1 MMKWI
6 TPCLVATLAA
16 TALVSLRAAPPEL
29 SETRLLRF
37 PTTNG
42 DQIVFSYAGQLYTVG
57 VAGGTARRLT
67 DGPGYAIFPRFS
79 NDGRQLAFT
88 AQYDGN
94 TEVYLMPATGGAPQ
108 RLTYSATLSRD
119 DLADR
124 MGPNNIVMTWKNRS
138 PEVVFRSRWRSFN
151 PFIGELF
158 SVKPDADLPTQL
170 PVPRGGFVSFSPDDT
185 KIAYNRVFREF
196 RTWKNYRGGMAD
208 DIWIYDLKSG
218 EIENIT
224 QNEAQDIFPM
234 WASNGKI
241 YFVSERT
248 GRGNLFA
255 YDTSTKKTT
264 QITRF
269 NDYDVKFPSLGRG
282 GIAFEQAGR
291 IWLLNLTTDRVSPV
305 QIQIKE
311 DFAGARDS
319 QISVAKMLQDIDLS
333 PDAQRLAVTAR
344 GDIFTAPAKH
354 GPTRNLSQTSGVHER
369 GAAWSPDGK
378 WIAYVSDASGESEI
392 YIRPQDGSGTPTQ
405 LTSGADTYYYN
416 PSWSPD
422 SRKLAWSDRKQR
434 LRTVDVDSKAIAL
447 VAENRDG
454 QIRDFTWSPDSKW
467 IAWTRT
473 GRSRI
478 SQIVLTK
485 LSDGTA
491 VEATDAWFD
500 ANSPRFSAD
509 GKWLAFASSRDFN
522 PVYSAT
528 EWNHAYM
535 NMERVYLLALA
546 KATTSPFAPKSD
558 EVAIAASNAD
568 KPAGAPTAK
577 GDKDKADDE
586 KKAASSD
593 GSGKEPPSVVVD
605 VEGLS
610 QRVIGLPIEPSNYG
624 SLHIVGDKVYYRR
637 VPSGPVTGGGGGE
650 GFGAGTR
657 SKSVVALYN
666 LKDRKE
672 TELGHADVYMISR
685 NEKKMLLRT
694 GPDWWL
700 IDTPSGKW
708 DLKPE
713 AKVDLGGLETKLDRK
728 AEWSQIF
735 NESWRQMRDFFYAP
749 NMHGI
754 DWAAQREKYGALLPY
769 VATRNDLTYLIG
781 EMISEL
787 HVGHAYVGGGD
798 RVEAPRKPTGLLG
811 AQLSRDPRSRAYRID
826 RILPGE
832 NWQTSTRSPLT
843 EIGVDVSEGDY
854 ILAVNGQP
862 TSEMANIYASLT
874 GTVGKQVVLR
884 VNKSPVENGAHDVTV
899 IPIADEAPLYY
910 ESWVEKNIAHV
921 SARTEGRVGYLHI
934 PDMGVEGLN
943 EFVRRFYP
951 QLRREALIVDVRGNG
966 GGNVSP
972 MIAERLNRELVMIK
986 MSRNSSPYPDPP
998 DQLLGPK
1005 VTLMNEY
1012 SASDGDIFPFRFR
1025 AMGIGKLIGKR
1036 SWGGVVGISGSLPFV
1051 DNGTLMRPEFAPYS
1065 TDGKTWIMEGHGV
1078 DPDIVV
1084 DNDPLKEFHGE
1095 DQQLDKAIDVILEE
1109 LKTKAVTLPTPPPF
1123 PVKP

>member
-1 MMKWI
+1 MMNRLS
-6 TPCLVATLAA
+6 LVSFFALTLATLH
-16 TALVSLRAAPPEL
+16 AAPPQL
-29 SETRLLRF
+29 TETRLLRF

-42 DQIVFSYAGQLYTVG
+42 EQIVFSYAGQLYTVG
-57 VAGGTARRLT
+57 MAGGTARRLT

-94 TEVYLMPATGGAPQ
+94 TEVYVMPSTGGVPQ

-124 MGPNNIVMTWKNRS
+124 MGPNNIVMTWKNKS
-138 PEVVFRSRWRSFN
+138 SEVVFRSRWRSFN

-158 SVKPDADLPTQL
+158 SVKLDADIPTQL
-170 PVPRGGFVSFSPDDT
+170 PVPRGGFVSFSPDDR

-224 QNEAQDIFPM
+224 QNEAQDLFPM
-234 WASNGKI
+234 WAPNGKI

-248 GRGNLFA
+248 GRGNIFA
-255 YDTSTKKTT
+255 YEISTRKTT

-269 NDYDVKFPSLGRG
+269 TDYDVKFPSLGRG

-291 IWLLNLTTDRVSPV
+291 IWLLDLTNERVTPV
-305 QIQIKE
+305 PILIKE
-311 DFAGARDS
+311 DFVGARDS
-319 QISVAKMLQDIDLS
+319 QISVARMLQDVDLS

-344 GDIFTAPAKH
+344 GDIFTAPAKN

-378 WIAYVSDASGESEI
+378 WIAYVSDATGETEL
-392 YIRPQDGSGTPTQ
+392 YIRPQDGSGSPTQ
-405 LTSGADTYYYN
+405 LTNGADTYYYN

-434 LRTVDVDSKAIAL
+434 LRSVDIETKVVTL
-447 VAENRDG
+447 VAENPDVP
-454 QIRDFTWSPDSKW
+454 IRDFKWSPDSKW
-467 IAWTRT
+467 IAWTRST
-473 GRSRI
+473 RSHI
-478 SQIVLTK
+478 SQIMLSNLT
-485 LSDGTA
+485 DGSA
-491 VEATDAWFD
+491 LEATDAWFD
-500 ANSPRFSAD
+500 ANSPEFSSD

-546 KATTSPFAPKSD
+546 KSTLSPFAPRSD
-558 EVAIAASNAD
+558 EVAIATQGEKPAAESSAKSNAD
-568 KPAGAPTAK
+568 KSSNGKTPADG
-577 GDKDKADDE
+577 GEGRKDPPALVIDV
-586 KKAASSD
+586 D
-593 GSGKEPPSVVVD
+593 GLK
-605 VEGLS
+605 
-610 QRVIGLPIEPSNYG
+610 QRVIGLPVQPSNYG
-624 SLHIVGDKVYYRR
+624 SIRIVGDKVYYRR

-650 GFGAGTR
+650 GFGAGSR
-657 SKSVVALYN
+657 SRGVVAMYN

-672 TELGHADVYMISR
+672 TELGNADVFAISR
-685 NEKKMLLRT
+685 NEKKMLLRV
-694 GPDWWL
+694 GQDWSL

-708 DLKPE
+708 DLKP
-713 AKVDLGGLETKLDRK
+713 DNRIDFSGLEVKLDRH

-749 NMHGI
+749 NMHGV
-754 DWAAQREKYGALLPY
+754 DWSAQREKYGALLPY
-769 VATRNDLTYLIG
+769 VSTRNDLTYIIG

-798 RVEAPRKPTGLLG
+798 RTEAPRKPTGLLG
-811 AQLSRDPRSRAYRID
+811 AQISRDGESRAYRID
-826 RILPGE
+826 HILPGE

-843 EIGVDVSEGDY
+843 EMGVNVNEGDY

-862 TSEMANIYASLT
+862 TREMSNLYAALT

-884 VNKSPVENGAHDVTV
+884 VNELPSDEGARDVTV
-899 IPIADEAPLYY
+899 VPIADEAPLYY
-910 ESWVEKNIAHV
+910 ESWVQKNIAQ
-921 SARTEGRVGYLHI
+921 ATERSNGKVGYLHI

-972 MIAERLNRELVMIK
+972 MIAERLNRELVMINI
-986 MSRNSSPYPDPP
+986 SRNGSPSPNPP
-998 DQLLGPK
+998 DQLVGPK

-1025 AMGIGKLIGKR
+1025 SMGIGKLIGKR

-1065 TDGKTWIMEGHGV
+1065 KDGKTWIIEGHGV

-1084 DNDPLKEFHGE
+1084 DNDPAREFKGE

-1109 LKTKAVTLPTPPPF
+1109 LRSKPQALPQPPPF
-1123 PVKP
+1123 PVKN

>member
-1 MMKWI
+1 M
-6 TPCLVATLAA
+6 LAFS
-16 TALVSLRAAPPEL
+16 ALHAAPPQL

-42 DQIVFSYAGQLYTVG
+42 EQIVFSYAGQLYTVG
-57 VAGGTARRLT
+57 MAGGTARRLT

-94 TEVYLMPATGGAPQ
+94 TEVYVMPATGGIPQ

-124 MGPNNIVMTWKNRS
+124 MGPNNIVMTWKNKS
-138 PEVVFRSRWRSFN
+138 PQVIFRSRWRSFN

-158 SVKPDADLPTQL
+158 SVGLDADIPIQL
-170 PVPRGGFVSFSPDDT
+170 PVPRGGFVSFSPDDS

-255 YDTSTKKTT
+255 YEISTKETT
-264 QITRF
+264 QITHF
-269 NDYDVKFPSLGRG
+269 TDYDVKFPSLGRG

-291 IWLLNLTTDRVSPV
+291 IWLLDLASERVTPV
-305 QIQIKE
+305 PILIRE
-311 DFAGARDS
+311 DFVGARDT
-319 QISVAKMLQDIDLS
+319 QINVARMLQDINLS

-344 GDIFTAPAKH
+344 GDVFTAPARN
-354 GPTRNLSQTSGVHER
+354 GPTRNLSRTSGVHER

-378 WIAYVSDASGESEI
+378 WIAYVSDTTGETELF
-392 YIRPQDGSGTPTQ
+392 IRPQDGSGEPTQ

-422 SRKLAWSDRKQR
+422 SRQLAWSDRKQR
-434 LRTVDVDSKAIAL
+434 LRSVDIETKAVTLI
-447 VAENRDG
+447 AENPDA

-467 IAWTRT
+467 IAWTRSK
-473 GRSRI
+473 RSRI
-478 SQIVLTK
+478 SQIILTR
-485 LSDGTA
+485 LADGTA
-491 VEATDAWFD
+491 LEATDAWFD
-500 ANSPRFSAD
+500 ANSPEFSSD

-546 KATTSPFAPKSD
+546 KATASPFAPKSD
-558 EVAIAASNAD
+558 EVSIAAEAEKPATDAPSKPGAGKSGDGKTADHGSNAKKD
-568 KPAGAPTAK
+568 PA
-577 GDKDKADDE
+577 
-586 KKAASSD
+586 
-593 GSGKEPPSVVVD
+593 VVVID
-605 VEGLS
+605 ADGLS
-610 QRVIGLPIEPSNYG
+610 QRVIGLPVEPSNYG
-624 SLHIVGDKVYYRR
+624 SIRIVGDKVYYRR
-637 VPSGPVTGGGGGE
+637 VPAGPVTGGGGGE
-650 GFGAGTR
+650 GLGAGSR
-657 SKSVVALYN
+657 SRAVVAMYN

-672 TELGHADVYMISR
+672 TELGNADVFAISR
-685 NEKKMLLRT
+685 NEKKMLLRI
-694 GPDWWL
+694 GQDWSL

-708 DLKPE
+708 ELKP
-713 AKVDLGGLETKLDRK
+713 DNRIDFSGLEVKLDRHE
-728 AEWSQIF
+728 EWSQIF

-749 NMHGI
+749 NMHGV
-754 DWAAQREKYGALLPY
+754 DWPAQREKYGALLPY
-769 VATRNDLTYLIG
+769 VSTRNDLTYLIG

-787 HVGHAYVGGGD
+787 RVGHAYVGGGD

-811 AQLSRDPRSRAYRID
+811 AQISRDAASRAYRID

-843 EIGVDVSEGDY
+843 EMGVNVSEGEY
-854 ILAVNGQP
+854 ILALNGQSTRDLP
-862 TSEMANIYASLT
+862 NLYAALA

-884 VNKSPVENGAHDVTV
+884 VSKSASEDGARDVTV

-910 ESWVEKNIAHV
+910 ESWVQKNIAHV
-921 SARTEGRVGYLHI
+921 TARSNGRVGYLHI

-951 QLRREALIVDVRGNG
+951 QMRREALIVDVRGNG

-972 MIAERLNRELVMIK
+972 MIAERLNREMVMIN
-986 MSRNSSPYPDPP
+986 MTRNGSSSPNPP
-998 DQLLGPK
+998 DQLVGPK

-1012 SASDGDIFPFRFR
+1012 SASDGDLFPFRFR
-1025 AMGIGKLIGKR
+1025 SMGIGKLIGKR
-1036 SWGGVVGISGSLPFV
+1036 SWGGVVGINGSLPFV

-1065 TDGKTWIMEGHGV
+1065 TDGKTWIIEGHGV
-1078 DPDIVV
+1078 EPDIVV
-1084 DNDPLKEFHGE
+1084 DNDPAREFKGE
-1095 DQQLDKAIDVILEE
+1095 DQQLDKAIDVMLEE
-1109 LKTKAVTLPTPPPF
+1109 LKTKAVSLPTPPPF
-1123 PVKP
+1123 PVKK